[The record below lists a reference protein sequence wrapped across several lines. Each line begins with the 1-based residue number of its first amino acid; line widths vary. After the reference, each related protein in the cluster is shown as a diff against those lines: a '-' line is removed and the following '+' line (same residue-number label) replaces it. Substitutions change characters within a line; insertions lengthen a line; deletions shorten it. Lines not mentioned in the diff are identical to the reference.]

1 MKDRLKRVNEL
12 IKKELGLIL
21 EEDFSVENCL
31 VTVSEAK
38 VSPDLREARI
48 FISTFPYERKDEVL
62 EEIHSHLSKIQEIFG
77 KRIKLKY
84 TPKLGFL
91 FDESFEESAKLDN
104 LFEKIKRD
112 KMDC

>member
-12 IKKELGLIL
+12 IKKEIGFIL
-21 EEDFSVENCL
+21 EEDFSFENCL

-48 FISTFPYERKDEVL
+48 FISTFPYNKKDEIL
-62 EEIHSHLSKIQEIFG
+62 KEISLNLSKIQELFG
-77 KRIKLKY
+77 ERIKLKY
-84 TPKLGFL
+84 TPKLKFL
-91 FDESFEESAKLDN
+91 FDESFEESSKLDS